1 MPTDSA
7 EPRWP
12 DAELPSV
19 ARGRS
24 LVGPPSPLRL
34 PAAAAAKQT
43 PPSAFCFSPVFCKSE
58 NPLWKIGTDAVPI
71 GIGRS
76 ETT

>member
-19 ARGRS
+19 AWGRS

-43 PPSAFCFSPVFCKSE
+43 PPSAVFVFHLCFAKV
-58 NPLWKIGTDAVPI
+58 KILFGK
-71 GIGRS
+71 
-76 ETT
+76 